1 MSRLRLGISA
11 CLLGQ
16 EVRFDGGHKRDR
28 FLTDQLGQYVDW
40 VPVCPEVEVG
50 MGTPRE
56 ALHLVRD
63 GQTIRMITTR
73 TAMDY
78 TDRMNAWAARRLD
91 RLAREDLDG
100 YVLKKNSPSC
110 GAWRVKIVGESGPP
124 ARDGR
129 GLFAAA
135 LIARFPLLPVEE
147 EGRLE
152 DSRLRENFIER
163 VFAFRRLKDHFNGR
177 WTIASLVAFHTSHKM
192 TLLSHSTSGYQK
204 IGRLVARAKELPRGD
219 MRAQYEQLFM
229 ATLAAPADARRHT
242 NVLMHMAGHL
252 KKRLDPTSRKELAD
266 CIDEY
271 RRGLLPL
278 IVPITLLVHHVRV
291 HGVAYLAGQIY
302 LQPHPRE
309 LMLRNHV

>member
-1 MSRLRLGISA
+1 MGRAAAGAAGIRRPGRL
-11 CLLGQ
+11 CLEEELAKL
-16 EVRFDGGHKRDR
+16 R
-28 FLTDQLGQYVDW
+28 
-40 VPVCPEVEVG
+40 
-50 MGTPRE
+50 
-56 ALHLVRD
+56 
-63 GQTIRMITTR
+63 
-73 TAMDY
+73 
-78 TDRMNAWAARRLD
+78 
-91 RLAREDLDG
+91 RLARQDCRRTRDRPRATAVACLRR
-100 YVLKKNSPSC
+100 LSSPVFRCCRS
-110 GAWRVKIVGESGPP
+110 RK
-124 ARDGR
+124 RDGSR
-129 GLFAAA
+129 
-135 LIARFPLLPVEE
+135 IP
-147 EGRLE
+147 
-152 DSRLRENFIER
+152 RLRENFIER

-204 IGRLVARAKELPRGD
+204 IGRLVARAKELPRGE

-229 ATLAAPADARRHT
+229 ATLAAPADTRRHT

-278 IVPITLLVHHVRV
+278 IVPITLLAHHVRV
-291 HGVAYLAGQIY
+291 HGVAYLAGQTY